1 MYIVLGGYML
11 TLLLEATLIEFLS
24 TPNKLVGI
32 ILAMLGFALSILA
45 KKITK
50 VARKSEFVNSKDPL
64 YLILLAVALCFIMV
78 GMIITIF

>member
-1 MYIVLGGYML
+1 ML

-64 YLILLAVALCFIMV
+64 YLILLAVALCFVMV

>member
-1 MYIVLGGYML
+1 ML